1 MLLRT
6 GCPVYWIVS
15 SAGRLRGAVDA
26 AIRKTAQMKASF
38 ARNAVV
44 LGLLTAVGPF
54 AIDMYLPALP
64 AIAAD
69 LRASTAA
76 TQGSLMA
83 FFLAVALC
91 QIAYGPLSDSYG
103 RKAPVYFGLGL
114 YTIGAIGCSLA
125 PSIEWLIAARFVQ
138 GIGACAGLIIP
149 RAVVRDLHTG
159 HEAARLMAL
168 IMLVFSV
175 SPILAPVFGS
185 FVAEYA
191 GWREIFW
198 VIAVIGVLALLVA
211 IFLLRETRPP
221 AARIPFDARTIARS
235 YLQLLGDR
243 HYLGVTFI
251 GGFGLASFFAYL
263 AGSSFVYIDHF
274 GLTPTQYGMA
284 FAVNAIAFIG
294 TAQLVGQIGRRF
306 GLRRMVNG
314 ALTFYVVSTSTL
326 FLLTLAGVDN
336 VWVLIGFLFVS
347 FGAMGLVIPSTAVLA
362 LEEYGPTAGTAS
374 ALMGTLQLLAGAAVV
389 GIVGTFSTG
398 AVLPMVTA
406 IAICAAAA
414 FALGRATLRRSEM
427 LPAAAE

>member
-1 MLLRT
+1 MT
-6 GCPVYWIVS
+6 S
-15 SAGRLRGAVDA
+15 
-26 AIRKTAQMKASF
+26 SF
-38 ARNAVV
+38 ARNAIV
-44 LGLLTAVGPF
+44 LGLITAVGPF

-64 AIAAD
+64 AISAD
-69 LRASTAA
+69 LAASTAA

-83 FFLAVALC
+83 FFLAVAVC
-91 QIAYGPLSDSYG
+91 QIVYGPVSDSYG
-103 RKAPVYFGLGL
+103 RKAPLYFGLGL
-114 YTIGAIGCSLA
+114 YVVGAIVCSLA
-125 PSIEWLIAARFVQ
+125 PTIGWLIVARFIQ
-138 GIGACAGLIIP
+138 GIGACAGMTIP

-191 GWREIFW
+191 GWRDIFW
-198 VIAVIGVLALLVA
+198 AIAAIGVLGLLMA

-221 AARIPFDARTIARS
+221 AERIPFDARTIAAS

-243 HYLGVTFI
+243 RFLGVTFI
-251 GGFGLASFFAYL
+251 GGFGLSSFFAYL

-294 TAQLVGQIGRRF
+294 TAQLVGRIGMRF

-314 ALTFYVVSTSTL
+314 ALAFYLASTSTL
-326 FLLTLAGVDN
+326 LLLTLAGVDN
-336 VWVLIGFLFVS
+336 VWVLIVFLFVS

-362 LEEYGPTAGTAS
+362 LEDYGATAGTAS
-374 ALMGTLQLLAGAAVV
+374 ALMGTLQLVAGAAVV
-389 GIVGTFSTG
+389 GIVGAFG
-398 AVLPMVTA
+398 DGEVLPMVTA
-406 IAICAAAA
+406 IVVCAAAA
-414 FALGRATLRRSEM
+414 FILGRLTLGRPEPV
-427 LPAAAE
+427 PAAAE

>member
-1 MLLRT
+1 MSFA
-6 GCPVYWIVS
+6 PS
-15 SAGRLRGAVDA
+15 SAAGA
-26 AIRKTAQMKASF
+26 AIPKAPMKTSF
-38 ARNAVV
+38 ARNAIV
-44 LGLLTAVGPF
+44 LGLITAVGPF

-83 FFLAVALC
+83 FFLAVAVC
-91 QIAYGPLSDSYG
+91 QIVYGPISDSYG
-103 RKAPVYFGLGL
+103 RKAPLYFGLGL
-114 YTIGAIGCSLA
+114 FTIGSIGCSLA

-138 GIGACAGLIIP
+138 GIGACAGMTIP

-175 SPILAPVFGS
+175 SPILAPVSGS
-185 FVAEYA
+185 FIAEYL

-198 VIAVIGVLALLVA
+198 AVAAIGVVSLLMA
-211 IFLLRETRPP
+211 IFLLRETRP
-221 AARIPFDARTIARS
+221 ATARIAFNVRTIAQG
-235 YLQLLGDR
+235 YLRLLGDR
-243 HYLGVTFI
+243 HFLGVTFI

-294 TAQLVGQIGRRF
+294 MAQLVGRIGRRF
-306 GLRRMVNG
+306 GLRCMVNG
-314 ALTFYVVSTSTL
+314 ALTSYLITTSTL
-326 FLLTLAGVDN
+326 FVLTLAGVDN

-362 LEEYGPTAGTAS
+362 LEDYGPTAGTAS
-374 ALMGTLQLLAGAAVV
+374 ALMGTLQLLAGATVV
-389 GIVGTFSTG
+389 GLVGSFSNG
-398 AVLPMVTA
+398 AVLPMVSA
-406 IAICAAAA
+406 IVICAAVA
-414 FALGRATLRRSEM
+414 FVLGRLTLGRHEM
-427 LPAAAE
+427 APAAAE